1 MEFTDEQIRALL
13 RDPARHPPS
22 ARHLGFE
29 LMDFSVD
36 EGWAEVGFTP
46 RPEFANPAG
55 MVQGGFVCAM
65 LDDAMGVTASIS
77 QRFAILVPTLQI
89 SVSFLRPTPLSRV
102 IGRGEVLRM
111 GGSTAHLAAA
121 CACRTARS
129 SPPPRPARC
138 CGRFRSDCVGC
149 ADPKE
154 GRTGLTPPARIR
166 YTYPQRIWYEGAAYR
181 SRAGVSPGVRW
192 AHALARSGLLSQVHD
207 QAGAGHGQSTAWA
220 AILLHAA

>member
-1 MEFTDEQIRALL
+1 LTIWSAGQWMLAMRPKEAVDMEFTDEQIRALL

-29 LMDFSVD
+29 LIDFSVD
-36 EGWAEVGFTP
+36 EGWAEVAFTP

-89 SVSFLRPTPLSRV
+89 SVSYLRPTPVSPV

-111 GGSTAHLAAA
+111 GGSTAHLQGSLRLPDGTLLA
-121 CACRTARS
+121 TASASAVLR
-129 SPPPRPARC
+129 A
-138 CGRFRSDCVGC
+138 F
-149 ADPKE
+149 PK
-154 GRTGLTPPARIR
+154 
-166 YTYPQRIWYEGAAYR
+166 
-181 SRAGVSPGVRW
+181 
-192 AHALARSGLLSQVHD
+192 
-207 QAGAGHGQSTAWA
+207 
-220 AILLHAA
+220 